1 MFRSITSA
9 GRAALRTGAFSRQVI
24 AKNQQPS
31 LFNALRAFSDE
42 AAGRTKG
49 TVKWF
54 DPKKGFGFIV
64 PDDGSGDCFAHYSAV
79 HTDGFK
85 SLGDGEEVEFDVVE
99 EEGGRRRA
107 ESITGPDGAFVQ
119 GSARRWD
126 EGQGGG

>member
-1 MFRSITSA
+1 MLHA
-9 GRAALRTGAFSRQVI
+9 
-24 AKNQQPS
+24 
-31 LFNALRAFSDE
+31 
-42 AAGRTKG
+42 
-49 TVKWF
+49 

-79 HTDGFK
+79 HSDGFK

-119 GSARRWD
+119 GSARRWSSYED
-126 EGQGGG
+126 GQGGGGGGGYGGNEGGGDGGYDRY